1 MGSLFR
7 RSWRRVADSTAAVAF
22 AVFALVLAAGVFGFY
37 FLEMRPGN
45 KGDLFDAL
53 WWAVVTVTTVG
64 YGDITPATRAG
75 RLLGMALM
83 ASGIGLLAT
92 LSGNLASALVE
103 RRANKRKGLLK
114 VNVSGHFIIL
124 GWNIHSVNLIKSLT
138 RGHDLENVSVVCVNA
153 LAPETFTEFTSSLDL
168 GGRLLFVRGNPAQ
181 EGVLG
186 RAAPKRARQA
196 YIISPEDVAPDEA
209 DQQSIFIALTFKG
222 VAPKTPL
229 YAEVCLA
236 ANRAHLLRA
245 GVDEVICRG
254 ELASR
259 ILGTMGS
266 HPALWNLIHTLV
278 GHADGKALGYRR
290 MEADERGMP
299 WKELVR
305 KTLDKDGVLPLAACR
320 LKRDV
325 TLEELMDQ
333 DSALD
338 NFILQLFNA
347 YGQETTLGERG
358 PAVLVNPADS
368 ADLSEF
374 DGILYLNVGGGLS

>member
-1 MGSLFR
+1 MGSLLR
-7 RSWRRVADSTAAVAF
+7 RSWRRVADSTLALAL
-22 AVFALVLAAGVFGFY
+22 AVFALVLAAGVIGFY

-53 WWAVVTVTTVG
+53 WWAVVTVSTVG

-75 RLLGMALM
+75 RILGMAVM
-83 ASGIGLLAT
+83 ASGIGLVAT

-114 VNVSGHFIIL
+114 VNVSGHFIVL
-124 GWNIHSVNLIKSLT
+124 GWNIHALNLIKSLT
-138 RGHDLENVSVVCVNA
+138 SGHDLGNASVVCVNA
-153 LAPETFTEFTSSLDL
+153 LAPEAFTELTSSLDL
-168 GGRLLFVRGNPAQ
+168 GERLLFVRGNPAQ
-181 EGVLG
+181 EGVLN

-196 YIISPEDVAPDEA
+196 YIISPEDVAPEEA
-209 DQQSIFIALTFKG
+209 DQQSLFIALTFKG
-222 VAPKTPL
+222 IAPQTPL
-229 YAEVCLA
+229 FAEVCLA
-236 ANRAHLLRA
+236 ANRGHLVRA

-254 ELASR
+254 ELSSR
-259 ILGTMGS
+259 VLGTMGS
-266 HPALWNLIHTLV
+266 HPVLWNLIHTLV
-278 GHADGKALGYRR
+278 GHAEGKALGYRR

-299 WKELVR
+299 WKDLVR
-305 KTLDKDGVLPLAACR
+305 KILDKDGVLPLAACR

-347 YGQETTLGERG
+347 YGHETTLGERG

-368 ADLSEF
+368 ADLSDF
-374 DGILYLNVGGGLS
+374 DGILFLNVGGGLS